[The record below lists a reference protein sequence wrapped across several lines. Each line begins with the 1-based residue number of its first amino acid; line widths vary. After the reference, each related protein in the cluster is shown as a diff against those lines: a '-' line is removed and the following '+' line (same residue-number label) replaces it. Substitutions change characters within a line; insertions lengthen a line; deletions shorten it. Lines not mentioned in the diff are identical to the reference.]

1 MLHDISFTL
10 AAGDTLAIIGPS
22 GSGKTTLLKHLNKM
36 IEPYMGSI
44 EVFGEDLAA
53 TDPIELRRRIGYVIQ
68 RGGLFPHYTVQQN
81 ITLVPQLLKWEKKR
95 RRARAEELLAL
106 VDLPLDYLERY
117 PASLSGGEQQRVGIA
132 RALAADPKLV
142 LLDEPFSAL
151 DPITRNQLQQSFL
164 DLKARLNTTFVLV
177 THDLE
182 EAFKLADQTM
192 ILKDGVVQ
200 QIGSR
205 EELERQPA
213 NAFVTEFIQQHVS

>member
-10 AAGDTLAIIGPS
+10 DAGDTLAIIGPS
-22 GSGKTTLLKHLNKM
+22 GSGKTTLLKHLNKL
-36 IEPYMGSI
+36 IEPYSGSI
-44 EVFGEDLAA
+44 EVFGEDVST
-53 TDPIELRRRIGYVIQ
+53 TDPIDLRRRIGYVIQ

-151 DPITRNQLQQSFL
+151 DPITRNQLQSSFL
-164 DLKARLNTTFVLV
+164 DLKAQLKTTFVLV

-182 EAFKLADQTM
+182 EAFKLANQTM
-192 ILKDGVVQ
+192 ILKDGKVQ
-200 QIGSR
+200 QIGTR
-205 EELERQPA
+205 EELEQHPA
-213 NAFVTEFIQQHVS
+213 NAFVTEFIQQHAS